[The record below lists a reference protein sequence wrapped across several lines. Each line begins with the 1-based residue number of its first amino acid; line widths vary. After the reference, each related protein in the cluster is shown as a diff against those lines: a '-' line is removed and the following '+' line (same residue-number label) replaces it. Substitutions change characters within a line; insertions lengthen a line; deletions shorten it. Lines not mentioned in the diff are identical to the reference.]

1 MLVDVIDFTSKW
13 TNAIVTKVE
22 KEMVKVVVDGDL
34 EIELSKVD
42 IIAPFESKAGECS
55 NDKLQ
60 KLKDNM
66 NENKH
71 EEKHENIITKKV
83 TKSKRHHNIPTP
95 PVVEEPVIPE
105 VK

>member
-55 NDKLQ
+55 SDKLQ

-66 NENKH
+66 NENKS

-83 TKSKRHHNIPTP
+83 TKSKRHHNLPPP
-95 PVVEEPVIPE
+95 PVIEEPEKPE
-105 VK
+105 V